1 MQHFFPVRHN
11 PRELM
16 RESIALASKLDQ
28 VGVRWDRMRKVM
40 GMHLRGIWE
49 EGQRLGNARGAA
61 GVGAMEWV
69 YIHAAT
75 PAAEIFFYDTD
86 GSLYI
91 QGSFL
96 TIAEE
101 PHPLDPM

>member
-1 MQHFFPVRHN
+1 
-11 PRELM
+11 
-16 RESIALASKLDQ
+16 
-28 VGVRWDRMRKVM
+28 MRKVM

-49 EGQRLGNARGAA
+49 EGQRLGNARSAA

-69 YIHAAT
+69 YIHTAT
-75 PAAEIFFYDTD
+75 PAATNDEDDTN